1 MGWKMS
7 LVCPEGSKG
16 KRADAQIFKWST
28 KSTFIFN
35 YVLLTQVIYG
45 YVLLETLMIK
55 LKCNFFH
62 QLLAWSPFQTQV
74 ALLSVWGECFLIIVY
89 TGVYKYV
96 YMYVYTY
103 AHICVYTQCMH
114 LYMCICVHICICV
127 HTCITV
133 HTYIQ
138 VIFHAYFIDLT
149 PVVYHSIHFD
159 LQLAFPFLFF
169 VVVVKFFFFF
179 W

>member
-1 MGWKMS
+1 
-7 LVCPEGSKG
+7 
-16 KRADAQIFKWST
+16 
-28 KSTFIFN
+28 
-35 YVLLTQVIYG
+35 
-45 YVLLETLMIK
+45 
-55 LKCNFFH
+55 
-62 QLLAWSPFQTQV
+62 
-74 ALLSVWGECFLIIVY
+74 
-89 TGVYKYV
+89 
-96 YMYVYTY
+96 MYVYTY

-127 HTCITV
+127 RTCITV

-179 W
+179 WWCWVPQPGIKLTSPVVEAQSLNYWCVLSCSVMSDSCSPIDCSPPAPLSMGSSRQEYWSGLPFPSPGNLPNPGIEPGSPALQAYCLPTELRGKPS

>member
-28 KSTFIFN
+28 KSAFIFN

-45 YVLLETLMIK
+45 YVLLETVIIK

-74 ALLSVWGECFLIIVY
+74 ALLSVWGECFLITVY

-96 YMYVYTY
+96 YMCVYTC
-103 AHICVYTQCMH
+103 AHICVQTVYTFVHVCMCAYLH
-114 LYMCICVHICICV
+114 MHMYMYNGTHV
-127 HTCITV
+127 HTGHIS
-133 HTYIQ
+133 YIFYRFNPSC
-138 VIFHAYFIDLT
+138 VSFYT
-149 PVVYHSIHFD
+149 S
-159 LQLAFPFLFF
+159 
-169 VVVVKFFFFF
+169 
-179 W
+179 